1 VTLDNT
7 SSPKVSELTGTVF
20 AATTAIM
27 GDINGD
33 NVVNVTDLLLMANI
47 LAGNFTPT
55 SVQKD
60 AADVLKDQNNNITV
74 SDLITLANFLAGNT
88 KTLPLGN

>member
-1 VTLDNT
+1 
-7 SSPKVSELTGTVF
+7 
-20 AATTAIM
+20 
-27 GDINGD
+27 
-33 NVVNVTDLLLMANI
+33 MANI

-60 AADVLKDQNNNITV
+60 AADVQKDGTNRVTI

-88 KTLPLGN
+88 RTWPVGQ